1 MTLSRFLIR
10 LMLMK
15 KLFKNILI
23 LFIVAICIL
32 SAIFHKR
39 IILCFGLIENFLSFK
54 DNIAIAQEIDVN
66 VSSTAMNCRDV
77 LYKSTNGVQLH
88 LDIYS
93 PINQVYTSSPVIMYV
108 HGGAWAYG
116 DKSIPDVLTPI
127 LDSFRKEGYTII
139 SVEYELMRDT
149 ESFDKQVSDVKDA
162 IRWIYKNKNVYN
174 LDTNEIGVIGVS
186 SGAHI
191 SMLAAY
197 SDENSFEDEPS
208 LIGYPSNIKYIVDC
222 FGPTDLS
229 LLDTNDLN
237 YDLSNIFS
245 SIKDID
251 KTVQLYNPINY
262 VNKDIPNTLIIHG
275 KSDQLVPYQ
284 SSIMLYNKCN
294 EEKANSELILLD
306 FSSHDFSGI
315 NEHDVMNFSTGL
327 LKFIILNSPL

>member
-1 MTLSRFLIR
+1 
-10 LMLMK
+10 MK
-15 KLFKNILI
+15 KFIKNILI
-23 LFIVAICIL
+23 LFLVVVCIF
-32 SAIFHKR
+32 SIIFHKR
-39 IILCFGLIENFLSFK
+39 IILCYGLIDKFLSFK
-54 DNIAIAQEIDVN
+54 DNIAVAQEIDIN
-66 VSSTAMNCRDV
+66 TSSTAMDCRDV

-93 PINQVYTSSPVIMYV
+93 PINQVYKSSPVLMYV

-127 LDSFRKEGYTII
+127 LNSFREEGYTII
-139 SVEYELMRDT
+139 SVEYELMHDT
-149 ESFDKQVSDVKDA
+149 EKFDKQVSDVKDA

-174 LDTNEIGVIGVS
+174 LDTNEIGLIGVS

-197 SDENSFEDEPS
+197 SDENSFEDEPG
-208 LIGYPSNIKYIVDC
+208 LIGYPSKVKYLVDC

-229 LLDTNDLN
+229 LLNTSDLN

-245 SIKDID
+245 SIDDID
-251 KTVQLYNPINY
+251 KTKKMYNPINY

-275 KSDQLVPYQ
+275 KADELVPYE
-284 SSIMLYNKCN
+284 SSVMLYDKCQKEN
-294 EEKANSELILLD
+294 TKSELILLD

-315 NEHDVMNFSTGL
+315 SKDDIISFSTGL